1 MYRALGVVLG
11 KTHEITVVGGI
22 TKIKFLQSPGIEEA
36 KAIIDDLAENYPYE
50 KRLWDL
56 SDIVFNWTLEE
67 IKTISEYGKY
77 KFSRPNK
84 LAVYAVDNVS
94 FGEMR
99 QFEVYREEE
108 GKALPRAFR
117 DEQEAIDWLRS

>member
-1 MYRALGVVLG
+1 MSE
-11 KTHEITVVGGI
+11 THEITVVDGI
-22 TKIKFLQSPGIEEA
+22 TKIKFLVDPTVEDCKS
-36 KAIIDDLAENYPYE
+36 IIDDLAENYPYE

-56 SDIVFNWTLEE
+56 SDIVFNWTMEE

-77 KFSRPNK
+77 KFTRPNK

-117 DEQEAIDWLRS
+117 DEQEAIDWLNS